1 MLVVVKDG
9 KLEVVRTN
17 SVEQAVKSLK
27 TLGVKSQ
34 SWKRE
39 MSRLKTNGV
48 HGYTGV
54 NGCSVEVYVR

>member
-1 MLVVVKDG
+1 MLVVIKDG

-17 SVEQAVKSLK
+17 SVDQAVRSLK
-27 TLGVKSQ
+27 TLGVRSL

-39 MSRLKTNGV
+39 MSRLKTQGV
-48 HGYTGV
+48 YAYTGV